1 MVWAVV
7 CAPGESIARLGSGWK
22 TVNRLRF
29 VGRSA
34 KVAEPFILERRWN
47 SEERQRNVSRSLA
60 KLEPRIHV
68 NDEEEG

>member
-7 CAPGESIARLGSGWK
+7 CAPGVSIARLGSGWK

-34 KVAEPFILERRWN
+34 KVAEPFILERWN
-47 SEERQRNVSRSLA
+47 SEERKGNVSRSLA
-60 KLEPRIHV
+60 KLELRREFP
-68 NDEEEG
+68 